1 MTNVR
6 LILFYSMVFYG
17 IVWYG
22 GLWYG
27 MVWYGICEEME
38 CKTFLPKHSCM
49 KCISLQVET
58 KGVDMQKM

>member
-1 MTNVR
+1 MA
-6 LILFYSMVFYG
+6 LYGMV
-17 IVWYG
+17 V
-22 GLWYG
+22 YG